1 MGTLLTRRLARLTAT
16 LILML
21 GVLALGHFG
30 GAPRAEAQVPA
41 SSGATTFCTT
51 ALDFSVL
58 WPQVNLSVPGQPFFD
73 DGNNDGI
80 ADLLQ
85 VGRAKLPT
93 LASNLEVLATEAP
106 ANLRNGLRTMAA
118 DVQTLA
124 GEPAP
129 ATAAQ
134 SRQEVA
140 PIQSVA
146 STTQTRMH
154 ALKCDNKVHAA
165 NAAADSS
172 ADSSSGNSS
181 GSSDKGRT
189 SAAVGLFVLLN
200 VPLIR
205 RIWRHGRRPTITN
218 DGSGFR
224 GNLRRWKIQTIT
236 GRVLNVQ
243 RHTTT
248 STSTST
254 PVQPGGQVSVRTIT
268 TIRETIR
275 LELSDGG
282 QTDVSLVNFEA
293 APTNGDEITVC
304 VGHKGSRAV
313 TFAVLNHTTRRELV
327 KAQNLFSLREGG
339 TFRQTWFL
347 LGLIF
352 SSFVSMFIA
361 VFLGAPWLIAAWLV
375 LMILF
380 VVVSRRGVGVDMQP
394 IWRRGNAELQL
405 LRA

>member
-1 MGTLLTRRLARLTAT
+1 M
-16 LILML
+16 
-21 GVLALGHFG
+21 
-30 GAPRAEAQVPA
+30 
-41 SSGATTFCTT
+41 
-51 ALDFSVL
+51 
-58 WPQVNLSVPGQPFFD
+58 
-73 DGNNDGI
+73 
-80 ADLLQ
+80 Q
-85 VGRAKLPT
+85 VGHAKLPS
-93 LASNLEVLATEAP
+93 LASDLEALASKAP
-106 ANLRNGLRTMAA
+106 ANLQNGLRTMAA

-124 GEPAP
+124 REPVP

-140 PIQSVA
+140 PIESPA
-146 STTQTRMH
+146 STMQTRIH
-154 ALKCDNKVHAA
+154 ALKCDNRVQAA
-165 NAAADSS
+165 NSAAASS
-172 ADSSSGNSS
+172 ADSSGGNSS

-189 SAAVGLFVLLN
+189 GAAVALFVLFN

-205 RIWRHGRRPTITN
+205 RIWRHGRRPTITD

-254 PVQPGGQVSVRTIT
+254 SVQPGGQVSVQSIT
-268 TIRETIR
+268 TVRETIR
-275 LELSDGG
+275 IELSDGR

-293 APTNGDEITVC
+293 APTIGDEITVC
-304 VGHKGSRAV
+304 VGHKGSKAV

-339 TFRQTWFL
+339 SFRQIWFL

-352 SSFVSMFIA
+352 SSFISIFIA
-361 VFLGAPWLIAAWLV
+361 VFLGAPWLIAVWLG

-380 VVVSRRGVGVDMQP
+380 VVVSRRGVRVDMQP
-394 IWRRGNAELQL
+394 LWRRANAEVQL

>member
-1 MGTLLTRRLARLTAT
+1 
-16 LILML
+16 ML
-21 GVLALGHFG
+21 GVLALGFLG
-30 GAPRAEAQVPA
+30 SWPRAGAQVPA
-41 SSGATTFCTT
+41 SSGANLTFCTV
-51 ALDFSVL
+51 ALDFSVR
-58 WPQVNLSVPGQPFFD
+58 WPQVNLAVPRQPFFS
-73 DGNNDGI
+73 DGNSDGI

-85 VGRAKLPT
+85 VGHAKLPA
-93 LASNLEVLATEAP
+93 LASDLEALASYTSSNLH
-106 ANLRNGLRTMAA
+106 NDLRVMAA
-118 DVQTLA
+118 DAQTLA
-124 GEPAP
+124 GEPVP
-129 ATAAQ
+129 ATPAQ
-134 SRQEVA
+134 SRQEAA
-140 PIQSVA
+140 PIEALA
-146 STTQTRMH
+146 STVQPRIK
-154 ALKCDNKVHAA
+154 ALKCDNKVQAA
-165 NAAADSS
+165 NSAAASS
-172 ADSSSGNSS
+172 ADSSRGNSS
-181 GSSDKGRT
+181 GSSNKGRT
-189 SAAVGLFVLLN
+189 GAAVALFVLFN

-205 RIWRHGRRPTITN
+205 RIWRHGRRPAITD

-254 PVQPGGQVSVRTIT
+254 PVQPGGQVSVHTIT
-268 TIRETIR
+268 TVRETIR
-275 LELSDGG
+275 LELSDGR

-293 APTNGDEITVC
+293 APTIGDEITVC

-339 TFRQTWFL
+339 SFRQIWFL

-352 SSFVSMFIA
+352 SSFVSIFIA
-361 VFLGAPWLIAAWLV
+361 VFLGAPWLIAVWLG

-380 VVVSRRGVGVDMQP
+380 VVVSRRGVRVDMQP
-394 IWRRGNAELQL
+394 LWRRANAEVQL